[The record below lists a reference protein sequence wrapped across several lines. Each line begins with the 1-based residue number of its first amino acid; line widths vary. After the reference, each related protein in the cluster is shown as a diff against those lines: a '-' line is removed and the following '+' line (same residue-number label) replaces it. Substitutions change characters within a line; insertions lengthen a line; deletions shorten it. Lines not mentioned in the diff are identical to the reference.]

1 MVFGLGLCG
10 LKISDFIEKLIKYAF
25 SNCCSGTTQ
34 YTIKEKPILFLW
46 FFGHKFCVTF
56 TQTAS
61 KKPALVAEIA
71 GFLIGDF
78 LMS

>member
-1 MVFGLGLCG
+1 LGLCG
-10 LKISDFIEKLIKYAF
+10 LKISGFIEKLIKHEL
-25 SNCCSGTTQ
+25 SNCCNGTTQ
-34 YTIKEKPILFLW
+34 YTTKEKTILFLW
-46 FFGHKFCVTF
+46 SFGHKFCAIF
-56 TQTAS
+56 APTAS